1 MHLVF
6 ALLENAPME
15 FLIID
20 FYQVGVHENFYKEL
34 KQYLRH
40 ERHTVAGRAGK
51 GDPVYV
57 NFLNRPKQ
65 KAPRGAGLGVV
76 AHSNNRVS
84 RTCFGG
90 VAMIAPLTCS
100 GPDASF
106 FGEAG
111 DSN

>member
-1 MHLVF
+1 
-6 ALLENAPME
+6 ME

-51 GDPVYV
+51 GGPVYV
-57 NFLNRPKQ
+57 NFLNHPKQ

-90 VAMIAPLTCS
+90 ERVLLRRTSVSIKWYQNRLVSCS
-100 GPDASF
+100 GIDF
-106 FGEAG
+106 LYT
-111 DSN
+111 